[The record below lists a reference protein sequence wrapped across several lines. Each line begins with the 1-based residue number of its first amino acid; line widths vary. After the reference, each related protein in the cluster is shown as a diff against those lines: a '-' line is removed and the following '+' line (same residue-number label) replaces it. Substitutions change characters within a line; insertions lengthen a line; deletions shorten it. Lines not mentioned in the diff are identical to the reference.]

1 MYAANDG
8 SALTDGKAINAGNY
22 TATAVLPSDNY
33 VFEAETATTFGF
45 TIEKVRMSFSALL
58 DGNKKYVEYGD
69 TYEPSVDDFFSTSVE
84 NSDKFEFYIKWS
96 KEFDLTGIATA
107 NAGTEYDAAVAG
119 VVRYSGGEDIAE
131 ADYSNFELTGDI
143 ADIVVYVEVIAK
155 KINVTATDASATY
168 DGEKVS
174 VDDDFA
180 DIKNVG
186 TYTVAVASANANYEF
201 VGDTDA
207 TFTVDAATITD
218 VVVTGYKGEYD
229 KAAHG
234 AVVSATAVTVDGSEA
249 TFVYATSEGGEY
261 IADMPSF
268 TNADTYTVYYKVS
281 ATNHSEAKGSFTVII
296 TKAVVDLP
304 AIEGKTYDGQ
314 TQTADVAE
322 STLYNVIANNGGINA
337 GDYDVT
343 VELADKNNYA
353 WAQDENGD
361 GIVTLTFTVEKAD
374 YDMSG
379 VTFANASKVYNG
391 ATQSVEISG
400 VLPTGADGIK
410 VTVSYSEGIKNV
422 GSKVINA
429 TFATESDNYNAP
441 EAMTATLTV
450 TAKELTVTEA
460 SAQNKTYDGTTAIE
474 VNGSLAGVVGSDDV
488 TLEISGTAVD
498 KNVGTNKTVAVSASI
513 SGADSGNYTLAEVDD
528 VTVTITAKAVAVVWG
543 ELTLEYDGTAQA
555 PTATADTG
563 IDGESVTIAV
573 SGTATEPGTYTATAT
588 TDNGNYTLTNASVEY
603 EIVKTTVAAQ
613 FTVGYG
619 VITVIVDGDNDVEY
633 SVDGGDWTV
642 LPDDG
647 KISVNLEASWTIR
660 LRYVGETAEVEHT
673 VYTSANNVLI
683 LLEENLDSDALL
695 NKDVIDTAKSWLAT
709 AVGDKT
715 EAQAKLTEAENAYNA
730 AKDALAD
737 SVENAFKATANITDR
752 AVAATVAIATAVTGL
767 GLAAGAIAIRRKGGK
782 KNEK

>member
-1 MYAANDG
+1 
-8 SALTDGKAINAGNY
+8 
-22 TATAVLPSDNY
+22 
-33 VFEAETATTFGF
+33 
-45 TIEKVRMSFSALL
+45 
-58 DGNKKYVEYGD
+58 
-69 TYEPSVDDFFSTSVE
+69 
-84 NSDKFEFYIKWS
+84 
-96 KEFDLTGIATA
+96 
-107 NAGTEYDAAVAG
+107 
-119 VVRYSGGEDIAE
+119 
-131 ADYSNFELTGDI
+131 
-143 ADIVVYVEVIAK
+143 
-155 KINVTATDASATY
+155 
-168 DGEKVS
+168 
-174 VDDDFA
+174 
-180 DIKNVG
+180 
-186 TYTVAVASANANYEF
+186 
-201 VGDTDA
+201 
-207 TFTVDAATITD
+207 
-218 VVVTGYKGEYD
+218 
-229 KAAHG
+229 
-234 AVVSATAVTVDGSEA
+234 
-249 TFVYATSEGGEY
+249 
-261 IADMPSF
+261 MPSF

-304 AIEGKTYDGQ
+304 VIEGKTYDGQ

-322 STLYNVIANNGGINA
+322 NTLYNVVANNGGINA
-337 GDYDVT
+337 GDYDVM

-450 TAKELTVTEA
+450 TAKELTVTEV

-528 VTVTITAKAVAVVWG
+528 VTVTITAKAVNVVWG
-543 ELTLEYDGTAQA
+543 ELTLEYDGTAKA

-573 SGTATEPGTYTATAT
+573 SGAATEPGTYTATAT

-603 EIVKTTVAAQ
+603 EIVKTAVAAQ

-619 VITVIVDGDNDVEY
+619 VITVVIDGDNDVEY
-633 SVDGGDWTV
+633 SVDGGDWAT
-642 LPDDG
+642 LPEDG

-660 LRYVGETAEVEHT
+660 LRYVGETTEVEHV

-752 AVAATVAIATAVTGL
+752 AVAATVAIATAATGL